1 MIVNFT
7 HYLQNLQLNFQ
18 RGSERSHYPTLKAL
32 IDDSMIG
39 INAIIEE
46 KGNQAGIPDF
56 TVRKNGQLVG
66 YIEAKDMNRNLD
78 IEEKTEQLER
88 YRESSVGQNLILTNY
103 LEFRWYVDGKLKQK
117 AAIAYLEKDIII
129 VHEKTEEVIQLLQLF
144 LGYRAKDINNYYDLA
159 GQMAVHTKSV
169 KYSIE
174 EALKLEDKT
183 GELTQLKVL
192 FQDLL
197 LPDLDNDT
205 FADMYAQTI
214 AYGLFTARVGHA
226 QNPGQDLFSRK
237 TASHFISN
245 KIPFLQGLFNT
256 VIETDF
262 ISKIHWTIEDLVEL
276 FIKVDMGSVLERF
289 GQETRRQDPVVHFY
303 ETFLAAYESSL
314 RKSRGVYYTPE
325 PVVSFIVQ
333 AVNDILDK
341 DFDINFGLGNRRV
354 TILDPATGTG
364 TFLYEVIKQI
374 YRNFERYG
382 VNKWNELLRESQLLS
397 RLYGFELLMTPYTIA
412 HLKLALLLESI
423 GYKFEP
429 EERLNIY
436 LTNALEEG
444 IKESDLIVAKFLSD
458 ESNQAADIKTDVP
471 IIVVLGNPPYSVS
484 SKNASKRKR
493 VINEDT
499 RYLADIK
506 YNGLEWEKV
515 YKTGKAG
522 KTITEVTHIGEL
534 LEMYKGRARLEQEK
548 NIQPL
553 DDDYIKFIRFA
564 QYQIQKTP
572 TGYGIIGII
581 GFITNHSYLNGL
593 IHRGMREELL
603 KYFDTL
609 YIIDLHGN
617 SLLKETT
624 PEGGI
629 DQNVFDIQQGVA
641 ILLALREKT
650 EPDYFSK
657 VYKDRSGVK
666 EMAKV
671 FYYDLWG
678 KREAKYKFLEE
689 VKFRDVEWI
698 ELKPTQPNYFFAPKN
713 FDLATEYNQ
722 GFNVDDIFLVK
733 STGVVTHRDHFVMDF
748 DFEVL
753 RKRIEDFR
761 NLNITNQEISNI
773 YNLKDTRDWNLEL
786 RRKSLATNKNWEKY
800 FTVCLYR
807 PFDSRFYYHHQD
819 VVEYPRQEVMQNMT
833 QFSNLSLIVCRQQ
846 KSIGFQHCYVT
857 DLIGEG
863 NNISIHSRERSYHF
877 PLYIYPNVEN
887 EQINLFLDKNPNFSP
902 EFLTAIKEKLG
913 YTPTPEK
920 IFYYAYAIFHSPTYR
935 QRYAEFLKIDFPR
948 LPLTKND
955 QLFDNLATQGEQLVN
970 LHLLKSDQFNQL
982 TTTYE
987 GEGDNQVSQVIYNDQ
1002 LEQVNINPQKYF
1014 AGIPKQIWEFKIGG
1028 YQVLEKWLK
1037 DRKKSDRALSD
1048 EDIIHYQKIVVALQ
1062 QTLKIMTKIDQLIPK
1077 FPIA

>member
-1 MIVNFT
+1 MIVNFI
-7 HYLQNLQLNFQ
+7 HYLQSLQVNFQ

-32 IDDSMIG
+32 IDDSMTG
-39 INAIIEE
+39 INAVIEE

-66 YIEAKDMNRNLD
+66 YIEAKDINKNLD
-78 IEEKTEQLER
+78 NEEKTEQLER

-103 LEFRWYVDGKLKQK
+103 LEFRWYVDGKLKQT
-117 AAIAYLEKDIII
+117 AAIAYLEKDTIIA
-129 VHEKTEEVIQLLQLF
+129 HEKTEEVVQLLQLF
-144 LGYRAKDINNYYDLA
+144 LGYRKKDINNYYDLA

-183 GELTQLKVL
+183 GELTQLKLL

-197 LPDLDNDT
+197 LPDLDNHT

-226 QNPGQDLFSRK
+226 QNPSQDLFSRK
-237 TASHFISN
+237 TASRFISN

-256 VIETDF
+256 VIETDV

-325 PVVSFIVQ
+325 PVVTFIVQ

-364 TFLYEVIKQI
+364 TFLYEVIKQV

-484 SKNASKRKR
+484 SQNASKRKR

-499 RYLADIK
+499 RYLANIK

-572 TGYGIIGII
+572 TGYGII

-689 VKFRDVEWI
+689 VKFREVEWI

-713 FDLATEYNQ
+713 FDFEDEYQKGWLVTE
-722 GFNVDDIFLVK
+722 IFK
-733 STGVVTHRDHFVMDF
+733 KYSTGIETGKDSCLVSFSENLLEVIIKDF
-748 DFEVL
+748 FDSSISLSDIQNKYDIQDTSGWPFSK
-753 RKRIEDFR
+753 KRNDLMKSSF
-761 NLNITNQEISNI
+761 TYSNI
-773 YNLKDTRDWNLEL
+773 
-786 RRKSLATNKNWEKY
+786 KSY
-800 FTVCLYR
+800 CYR
-807 PFDSRFYYHHQD
+807 PFDIRYLYFDDYLRRSHKDLMSHLSKPNLTLMASRQQQEIGFYHIFVTD
-819 VVEYPRQEVMQNMT
+819 MIGDCNT
-833 QFSNLSLIVCRQQ
+833 LSL
-846 KSIGFQHCYVT
+846 
-857 DLIGEG
+857 
-863 NNISIHSRERSYHF
+863 NSRERNSYF
-877 PLYIYPNVEN
+877 PLYIYPDTEN
-887 EQINLFLDKNPNFSP
+887 QQGNLFLERTPNFSP

-913 YTPTPEK
+913 YIPTPEK

-955 QLFDNLATQGEQLVN
+955 QLFNHLVTQGEQLVN
-970 LHLLKSDQFNQL
+970 LHLLKSDEFNQL

-1002 LEQVNINPQKYF
+1002 LQRVYINPKKYF
-1014 AGIPKQIWEFKIGG
+1014 ANIPKQIWEFKIGG

-1037 DRKKSDRALSD
+1037 DRKKCDRALSD
-1048 EDIIHYQKIVVALQ
+1048 EDIIHYQKIVIALQ
-1062 QTLKIMTKIDQLIPK
+1062 QTLTIMTKIDQFIPS
-1077 FPIA
+1077 FPIE

>member
-7 HYLQNLQLNFQ
+7 HYLQSLQVNFQ

-32 IDDSMIG
+32 IDDSMTG
-39 INAIIEE
+39 INAVIEE

-66 YIEAKDMNRNLD
+66 YIEAKDINKNLD

-103 LEFRWYVDGKLKQK
+103 LEFRWYVDGKLKQT
-117 AAIAYLEKDIII
+117 AAIAYLEKDTIIA
-129 VHEKTEEVIQLLQLF
+129 HEKTEEVVQLLQLF

-197 LPDLDNDT
+197 LPDLDNHT

-226 QNPGQDLFSRK
+226 QHPGQDLFSRK
-237 TASHFISN
+237 TASRFISN

-256 VIETDF
+256 VIETDV

-364 TFLYEVIKQI
+364 TFLYEVIKQV

-484 SKNASKRKR
+484 SQNASKRKR

-572 TGYGIIGII
+572 TGYGIV

-609 YIIDLHGN
+609 YIMDLHGN

-678 KREAKYKFLEE
+678 KRETKYKFLEE
-689 VKFRDVEWI
+689 VKFREVEWI
-698 ELKPTQPNYFFAPKN
+698 ELKPAQPNYFFAPKN
-713 FDLATEYNQ
+713 FDFEDEYKQ
-722 GFNVDDIFLVK
+722 AWIITKIFK
-733 STGVVTHRDHFVMDF
+733 EFSTGVETGKD
-748 DFEVL
+748 EVL
-753 RKRIEDFR
+753 ISFDQIEITSFLEKLADHDISDQDIATSYNISDSSNWNFFEARLSIIR
-761 NLNITNQEISNI
+761 NGIDQ
-773 YNLKDTRDWNLEL
+773 NLFQAID
-786 RRKSLATNKNWEKY
+786 
-800 FTVCLYR
+800 YR
-807 PFDSRFYYHHQD
+807 PFDTRFTYYHDILRRKQEKVLRNL
-819 VVEYPRQEVMQNMT
+819 VVDNLGLLAMRQVASGDHNYSHFGVCT
-833 QFSNLSLIVCRQQ
+833 HIFDNRVFFSNRGRPCI
-846 KSIGFQHCYVT
+846 
-857 DLIGEG
+857 
-863 NNISIHSRERSYHF
+863 F
-877 PLYIYPNVEN
+877 PLYIYPDTKNK
-887 EQINLFLDKNPNFSP
+887 QGNLFLERTPNFSP

-955 QLFDNLATQGEQLVN
+955 QLFNNLATQGEQLVN

-987 GEGDNQVSQVIYNDQ
+987 GEGDNQVTQVIYNDQ
-1002 LEQVNINPQKYF
+1002 LQRVYINPQKYF
-1014 AGIPKQIWEFKIGG
+1014 ANIPKQIWEFKIGG

-1037 DRKKSDRALSD
+1037 DRKKGDRALSD

-1062 QTLKIMTKIDQLIPK
+1062 QTLKIMTEIDQLIPS
-1077 FPIA
+1077 FPIE

>member
-7 HYLQNLQLNFQ
+7 HYLQNLQVNFQ

-32 IDDSMIG
+32 IDDSMTG
-39 INAIIEE
+39 INAVIEE

-66 YIEAKDMNRNLD
+66 YIEAKDINKNLD

-103 LEFRWYVDGKLKQK
+103 LEFRWYVDGKLKQT
-117 AAIAYLEKDIII
+117 AAIAYLEKDTIIA
-129 VHEKTEEVIQLLQLF
+129 HEKTEEVVQLLQLF

-197 LPDLDNDT
+197 LPDLDNHT

-226 QNPGQDLFSRK
+226 QHPGQDLFSRK
-237 TASHFISN
+237 TASRFISN

-256 VIETDF
+256 VIETDV

-364 TFLYEVIKQI
+364 TFLYEVIKQV

-484 SKNASKRKR
+484 SQNASKRKR

-572 TGYGIIGII
+572 TGYGIV

-609 YIIDLHGN
+609 YIMDLHGN

-678 KREAKYKFLEE
+678 KRETKYKFLEE
-689 VKFRDVEWI
+689 VKFREVEWI
-698 ELKPTQPNYFFAPKN
+698 ELKPAQPNYFFAPKN
-713 FDLATEYNQ
+713 FDFEDEYKQ
-722 GFNVDDIFLVK
+722 AWIITKIFK
-733 STGVVTHRDHFVMDF
+733 EFSTGVETGKD
-748 DFEVL
+748 EVL
-753 RKRIEDFR
+753 ISFDQIEITSFLEKLADHDISDQDIATSYNISDSSNWNFFEARLSIIR
-761 NLNITNQEISNI
+761 NGIDQ
-773 YNLKDTRDWNLEL
+773 NLFKAID
-786 RRKSLATNKNWEKY
+786 
-800 FTVCLYR
+800 YR
-807 PFDSRFYYHHQD
+807 PFDTRFTYYHDILRRKQEKVLRNL
-819 VVEYPRQEVMQNMT
+819 VVDNLGLLAMRQVASGDHNYSHFGVCT
-833 QFSNLSLIVCRQQ
+833 HIFDNRVFFSNRGRPCI
-846 KSIGFQHCYVT
+846 
-857 DLIGEG
+857 
-863 NNISIHSRERSYHF
+863 F
-877 PLYIYPNVEN
+877 PLYIYPDTKNK
-887 EQINLFLDKNPNFSP
+887 QGNLFLERTPNFSP

-955 QLFDNLATQGEQLVN
+955 QLFNNLATQGEQLVN

-987 GEGDNQVSQVIYNDQ
+987 GEGDNQVTQVIYNDQ
-1002 LEQVNINPQKYF
+1002 LQRVYINPQKYF
-1014 AGIPKQIWEFKIGG
+1014 ANIPKQIWEFKIGG

-1037 DRKKSDRALSD
+1037 DRKKGDRALSE
-1048 EDIIHYQKIVVALQ
+1048 EDIIHYQKIVIALQ
-1062 QTLKIMTKIDQLIPK
+1062 QTLKIMTEIDQLIPS
-1077 FPIA
+1077 FPIE

>member
-32 IDDSMIG
+32 IDDSMTG
-39 INAIIEE
+39 INAVIEE

-66 YIEAKDMNRNLD
+66 YIEAKDINRNLD
-78 IEEKTEQLER
+78 TEEKTEQLER

-103 LEFRWYVDGKLKQK
+103 LEFRWYVDGKLKQT
-117 AAIAYLEKDIII
+117 AAIAYLEKDTII

-144 LGYRAKDINNYYDLA
+144 LGYRKKDINNYYDLA

-174 EALKLEDKT
+174 EALKLEDKA
-183 GELTQLKVL
+183 GELTQLKLL

-197 LPDLDNDT
+197 LPDLDNHT

-237 TASHFISN
+237 TASCFISN

-256 VIETDF
+256 VIETDV

-325 PVVSFIVQ
+325 PVVTFIVQ

-364 TFLYEVIKQI
+364 TFLYEVIKQV

-484 SKNASKRKR
+484 SQNASKRKR
-493 VINEDT
+493 VINQDT
-499 RYLADIK
+499 QYLADIK
-506 YNGLEWEKV
+506 YNGLEWEKF

-522 KTITEVTHIGEL
+522 KTITELTHIGEL
-534 LEMYKGRARLEQEK
+534 LELYKGRARLEEEK

-572 TGYGIIGII
+572 TGYGIV

-609 YIIDLHGN
+609 YIMDLHGN

-698 ELKPTQPNYFFAPKN
+698 ELQPTQPNYFFAPKN
-713 FDLATEYNQ
+713 FDFEDEYQKGWLVTE
-722 GFNVDDIFLVK
+722 IFK
-733 STGVVTHRDHFVMDF
+733 KYSTGIETGKDSCLVSFSENLLETIIKDF
-748 DFEVL
+748 FDPSVSSSDIQNKYDVQDTSGWPFFKK
-753 RKRIEDFR
+753 RKDLIKSSF
-761 NLNITNQEISNI
+761 TYSNI
-773 YNLKDTRDWNLEL
+773 KPY
-786 RRKSLATNKNWEKY
+786 
-800 FTVCLYR
+800 CYR
-807 PFDSRFYYHHQD
+807 PFDIRYLYFDDYLRRPHKDLMSHLSKPNLTLMASRQQQEIGFYHIFVTDIIGDCNTLSLNSRERNSYFPLYTYPDTKNEQGEQGNLF
-819 VVEYPRQEVMQNMT
+819 VERDP
-833 QFSNLSLIVCRQQ
+833 NLSL
-846 KSIGFQHCYVT
+846 
-857 DLIGEG
+857 
-863 NNISIHSRERSYHF
+863 
-877 PLYIYPNVEN
+877 
-887 EQINLFLDKNPNFSP
+887 

-955 QLFDNLATQGEQLVN
+955 QLFNNLATQGEQLVN
-970 LHLLKSDQFNQL
+970 LHLLKSEQL
-982 TTTYE
+982 QNLITRYE
-987 GEGDNQVSQVIYNDQ
+987 GQGGNQVTEVRYNESQQRVYINK
-1002 LEQVNINPQKYF
+1002 EQYF
-1014 AGIPKQIWEFKIGG
+1014 VGISNEIWQFKIGG

-1037 DRKKSDRALSD
+1037 DRKKANRYLSS
-1048 EDIIHYQKIVVALQ
+1048 EDILHYQKIVVALHKTQ
-1062 QTLKIMTKIDQLIPK
+1062 NIMNNIDDIIPH
-1077 FPIA
+1077 FPIT

>member
-39 INAIIEE
+39 INAVIEE

-103 LEFRWYVDGKLKQK
+103 LEFRWYVDGKLKQT

-129 VHEKTEEVIQLLQLF
+129 AYEKTEAVVQLLQLF
-144 LGYRAKDINNYYDLA
+144 LGYRGKDINNYYDLA

-314 RKSRGVYYTPE
+314 RKNRGVYYTPE

-364 TFLYEVIKQI
+364 TFLYEVIKQV

-382 VNKWNELLRESQLLS
+382 VNKWNDLLRESQLLS

-412 HLKLALLLESI
+412 HLKLALYLESI

-458 ESNQAADIKTDVP
+458 ESNQAADIKTNVP

-484 SKNASKRKR
+484 SQNASKRKR
-493 VINEDT
+493 VINQDT
-499 RYLADIK
+499 QYLADIK

-522 KTITEVTHIGEL
+522 KTITELTHIGEL
-534 LEMYKGRARLEQEK
+534 LELYKGRVRLEGEK

-572 TGYGIIGII
+572 TGYGIV

-609 YIIDLHGN
+609 YIMDLHGN
-617 SLLKETT
+617 KETT

-689 VKFRDVEWI
+689 VKFREVEWI
-698 ELKPTQPNYFFAPKN
+698 ELQPTQPNYFFAPKN

-722 GFNVDDIFLVK
+722 GWNISDIFLINSSGIK
-733 STGVVTHRDHFVMDF
+733 THRDHFVIDF
-748 DFEVL
+748 DKEVL
-753 RKRIEDFR
+753 LERIQDFLNPNTIQNDIENKYHLKESNKFDFQR
-761 NLNITNQEISNI
+761 IKTFFLNLDIESFI
-773 YNLKDTRDWNLEL
+773 YPI
-786 RRKSLATNKNWEKY
+786 
-800 FTVCLYR
+800 LYR
-807 PFDSRFYYHHQD
+807 PFDKRYIF
-819 VVEYPRQEVMQNMT
+819 
-833 QFSNLSLIVCRQQ
+833 FSELFCERLRKEIMNNLILENLALILPRQQ
-846 KSIGFQHCYVT
+846 KEIGFQHCFVT
-857 DLIGEG
+857 DEVGDG
-863 NNISIHSRERSYHF
+863 NTISLNSREYNYYF
-877 PLYIYPNVEN
+877 PLYIYPDTEN
-887 EQINLFLDKNPNFSP
+887 QQGNLFLERTPNFSP

-948 LPLTKND
+948 LPFTKND
-955 QLFDNLATQGEQLVN
+955 QLFNNLATQGEQLVN
-970 LHLLKSDQFNQL
+970 LHLLKSEQFNQL
-982 TTTYE
+982 ITTYE
-987 GEGDNQVSQVIYNDQ
+987 GEGNNQVSQVIYNDQ
-1002 LEQVNINPQKYF
+1002 LQRVYINPQKYF
-1014 AGIPKQIWEFKIGG
+1014 ANIPKQIWEFKIGG

-1037 DRKKSDRALSD
+1037 DRKKCDRALSD

-1062 QTLKIMTKIDQLIPK
+1062 QTLKIMTEIDQLIPS
-1077 FPIA
+1077 FPIE

>member
-1 MIVNFT
+1 MIINFT
-7 HYLQNLQLNFQ
+7 HYLQNLQFNFQ

-32 IDDSMIG
+32 IDDSMTG
-39 INAIIEE
+39 INAVIEE

-66 YIEAKDMNRNLD
+66 YIEAKDINKNLD

-103 LEFRWYVDGKLKQK
+103 LEFRWYVDNKLKQT
-117 AAIAYLEKDIII
+117 AAIAYLEKDMIIAY
-129 VHEKTEEVIQLLQLF
+129 EKTEEVIQLLQLF

-197 LPDLDNDT
+197 LPDLDNHT

-226 QNPGQDLFSRK
+226 QNPGQELFSRK

-256 VIETDF
+256 VIETDI

-289 GQETRRQDPVVHFY
+289 GQETRKQDPVVHFY
-303 ETFLAAYESSL
+303 ETFLVAYESSL

-341 DFDINFGLGNRRV
+341 DFDLQFGLGNRRV

-364 TFLYEVIKQI
+364 TFLYEVIKQV
-374 YRNFERYG
+374 RSNFEKYG
-382 VNKWNELLRESQLLS
+382 VNNWTKILKDTQLLS

-458 ESNQAADIKTDVP
+458 ESNQAAEVKTEVP

-484 SKNASKRKR
+484 SQNASKRKR
-493 VINEDT
+493 VINETT

-522 KTITEVTHIGEL
+522 KTITELTHIGEL
-534 LEMYKGRARLEQEK
+534 LEMYKGRARLEEEK

-572 TGYGIIGII
+572 TGYGIV

-609 YIIDLHGN
+609 YIMDLHGN

-641 ILLALREKT
+641 ILIALREKT

-689 VKFRDVEWI
+689 VKFREVEWI
-698 ELKPTQPNYFFAPKN
+698 ELQPTQPNYFFAPKD

-722 GFNVDDIFLVK
+722 GWSVSDIFPVN
-733 STGVVTHRDHFVMDF
+733 STGIKTHRDHFVMDF
-748 DFEVL
+748 NFQEL
-753 RKRIEDFR
+753 YTKIENFR
-761 NLNITNQEISNI
+761 DLNISDETISKD
-773 YNLKDTRDWNLEL
+773 YNLKDTRDWKITL
-786 RRKSLATNKNWEKY
+786 RRESLASNQNWKKF
-800 FTVCLYR
+800 FTTCLYR
-807 PFDSRFYYHHQD
+807 PFNLRHYYHHQD
-819 VVEYPRQEVMQNMT
+819 IVEYTRDEVMRNIFQS
-833 QFSNLSLIVCRQQ
+833 SNLALIVCRQL
-846 KSIGFQHCYVT
+846 KEIGFRHCLVT
-857 DLIGEG
+857 ETIGDG
-863 NNISIHSRERSYHF
+863 NTISLNSREYNHYF
-877 PLYIYPNVEN
+877 PLYTYPDTTN
-887 EQINLFLDKNPNFSP
+887 EQTNLFIERDPNLSQ

-913 YTPTPEK
+913 YIPTPEK

-955 QLFDNLATQGEQLVN
+955 QLFNNLATQGEQLVN
-970 LHLLKSDQFNQL
+970 LHLLKSDEFNQL

-1002 LEQVNINPQKYF
+1002 LQRVYINPQKYF
-1014 AGIPKQIWEFKIGG
+1014 AGIPNQIWEFKIGG

-1048 EDIIHYQKIVVALQ
+1048 DDIIHYQKIVVALQ
-1062 QTLKIMTKIDQLIPK
+1062 YTLKIMTEIDQLIPS
-1077 FPIA
+1077 FPIQ

>member
-1 MIVNFT
+1 MIVNFI
-7 HYLQNLQLNFQ
+7 HYLQSLQVNFQ

-32 IDDSMIG
+32 IDDSMTG
-39 INAIIEE
+39 INAVIEE

-66 YIEAKDMNRNLD
+66 YIEAKDINKNLD
-78 IEEKTEQLER
+78 NEEKTEQLER

-103 LEFRWYVDGKLKQK
+103 LEFRWYVDGKLKQT
-117 AAIAYLEKDIII
+117 AAIAYLEKNIII
-129 VHEKTEEVIQLLQLF
+129 ASEKTEAVVQLLQSF
-144 LGYRAKDINNYYDLA
+144 LGYRRKDINNYYDLA

-183 GELTQLKVL
+183 GELTQLKLL

-197 LPDLDNDT
+197 LPDLDNHT

-226 QNPGQDLFSRK
+226 QNPSQDLFSRK
-237 TASHFISN
+237 TASRFISN

-256 VIETDF
+256 VIETDV

-325 PVVSFIVQ
+325 PVVTFIVQ

-364 TFLYEVIKQI
+364 TFLYEVIKQV

-484 SKNASKRKR
+484 SQNASKRKR

-572 TGYGIIGII
+572 TGYGIIG
-581 GFITNHSYLNGL
+581 FITNHSYLNGL

-629 DQNVFDIQQGVA
+629 DQNVFDIRQGVA

-689 VKFRDVEWI
+689 VKFREVEWI
-698 ELKPTQPNYFFAPKN
+698 ELQPAQPNYFFAPKD

-722 GFNVDDIFLVK
+722 GWSVSDIFPIN
-733 STGVVTHRDHFVMDF
+733 STGVATHRDNFVTEF
-748 DFEVL
+748 DRSEL
-753 RKRIEDFR
+753 YKKIEDFR
-761 NLNITNQEISNI
+761 NLKITDQQI
-773 YNLKDTRDWNLEL
+773 LKTYDIKETSDWKITSK
-786 RRKSLATNKNWEKY
+786 RQSLANDLEWRNY
-800 FTVCLYR
+800 FTTCLYR
-807 PFDSRFYYHHQD
+807 PFEIKYYYHNSNL
-819 VVEYPRQEVMQNMT
+819 VNRPRQEVMRHVLNRENLCLITARGIEVPREYDQIFCSDQIIVNHT
-833 QFSNLSLIVCRQQ
+833 LSLKEIN
-846 KSIGFQHCYVT
+846 Y
-857 DLIGEG
+857 L
-863 NNISIHSRERSYHF
+863 F
-877 PLYIYPNVEN
+877 PLYTYPDTTN
-887 EQINLFLDKNPNFSP
+887 EQTNLFIEKDPNLSQ

-913 YTPTPEK
+913 YIPTPEK

-955 QLFDNLATQGEQLVN
+955 QLFNHLVTQGEQLVN
-970 LHLLKSDQFNQL
+970 LHLLKSDEFNQL

-1002 LEQVNINPQKYF
+1002 LQRVYINPKKYF
-1014 AGIPKQIWEFKIGG
+1014 ANIPKQIWEFKIGG

-1037 DRKKSDRALSD
+1037 DRKKCDRALSD
-1048 EDIIHYQKIVVALQ
+1048 EDIIHYQKIVIALQ
-1062 QTLKIMTKIDQLIPK
+1062 QTLTIMTKIDQFIPS
-1077 FPIA
+1077 FPIE

>member
-1 MIVNFT
+1 MIVNFI
-7 HYLQNLQLNFQ
+7 HYLQSLQVNFQ

-32 IDDSMIG
+32 IDDSMTG
-39 INAIIEE
+39 INAVIEE

-66 YIEAKDMNRNLD
+66 YIEAKDINKNLD
-78 IEEKTEQLER
+78 NEEKTEQLER

-103 LEFRWYVDGKLKQK
+103 LEFRWYVDGKLKQT
-117 AAIAYLEKDIII
+117 AAIAYLEKDTIIA
-129 VHEKTEEVIQLLQLF
+129 HEKTEEVVQLLQLF
-144 LGYRAKDINNYYDLA
+144 LGYRKKDINNYYDLA

-183 GELTQLKVL
+183 GELTQLKLL

-197 LPDLDNDT
+197 LPDLDNHT

-226 QNPGQDLFSRK
+226 QNPSQDLFSRK
-237 TASHFISN
+237 TASRFISN

-256 VIETDF
+256 VIETDV

-325 PVVSFIVQ
+325 PVVTFIVQ

-364 TFLYEVIKQI
+364 TFLYEVIKQV

-484 SKNASKRKR
+484 SQNASKRKR

-572 TGYGIIGII
+572 TGYGIIG
-581 GFITNHSYLNGL
+581 FITNHSYLNGL

-629 DQNVFDIQQGVA
+629 DQNVFDIRQGVA

-689 VKFRDVEWI
+689 VKFREVEWI
-698 ELKPTQPNYFFAPKN
+698 ELQPAQPNYFFAPKD

-722 GFNVDDIFLVK
+722 GWSVSDIFPIN
-733 STGVVTHRDHFVMDF
+733 STGVATHRDNFVTEF
-748 DFEVL
+748 DRSEL
-753 RKRIEDFR
+753 YKKIEDFR
-761 NLNITNQEISNI
+761 NLKITDQQI
-773 YNLKDTRDWNLEL
+773 LKTYDIKETSDWKITSK
-786 RRKSLATNKNWEKY
+786 RQSLANDLEWRNY
-800 FTVCLYR
+800 FTTCLYR
-807 PFDSRFYYHHQD
+807 PFEIKYYYHNSNL
-819 VVEYPRQEVMQNMT
+819 VNRPRQEVMRHVLNRENLCLITARGIEVPREYDQIFCSDQIIVNHT
-833 QFSNLSLIVCRQQ
+833 LSLKEIN
-846 KSIGFQHCYVT
+846 Y
-857 DLIGEG
+857 L
-863 NNISIHSRERSYHF
+863 F
-877 PLYIYPNVEN
+877 PLYTYPDTTN
-887 EQINLFLDKNPNFSP
+887 EQTNLFIEKDPNLSQ

-913 YTPTPEK
+913 YIPTPEK

-955 QLFDNLATQGEQLVN
+955 QLFNHLVTQGEQLVN
-970 LHLLKSDQFNQL
+970 LHLLKSDEFNQL

-1002 LEQVNINPQKYF
+1002 LQRVYINPKKYF
-1014 AGIPKQIWEFKIGG
+1014 ANIPKQIWEFKIGG

-1037 DRKKSDRALSD
+1037 DRKKCDRALSD
-1048 EDIIHYQKIVVALQ
+1048 EDIIHYQKIVIALQ
-1062 QTLKIMTKIDQLIPK
+1062 QTLTIMTKIDQFIPS
-1077 FPIA
+1077 FPIE

>member
-7 HYLQNLQLNFQ
+7 HYLQSLQVNFQ

-32 IDDSMIG
+32 IDDSMTG
-39 INAIIEE
+39 INAVIEE

-66 YIEAKDMNRNLD
+66 YIEAKDINKNLD

-103 LEFRWYVDGKLKQK
+103 LEFRWYVDGKLKQT
-117 AAIAYLEKDIII
+117 AAIAYLEKDTIIA
-129 VHEKTEEVIQLLQLF
+129 HEKTEEVVQLLQLF

-197 LPDLDNDT
+197 LPDLDNHT

-226 QNPGQDLFSRK
+226 QHPGQDLFSRK
-237 TASHFISN
+237 TASRFISN

-256 VIETDF
+256 VIETDV

-364 TFLYEVIKQI
+364 TFLYEVIKQV

-484 SKNASKRKR
+484 SQNASKRKR

-572 TGYGIIGII
+572 TGYGIV

-609 YIIDLHGN
+609 YIMDLHGN

-678 KREAKYKFLEE
+678 KRETKYKFLEE
-689 VKFRDVEWI
+689 VKFREVEWI
-698 ELKPTQPNYFFAPKN
+698 ELKPAQPNYFFAPKN
-713 FDLATEYNQ
+713 FDFEDEYKQ
-722 GFNVDDIFLVK
+722 AWIITKIFK
-733 STGVVTHRDHFVMDF
+733 EFSTGVETGKD
-748 DFEVL
+748 EVL
-753 RKRIEDFR
+753 ISFDQIEITSFLEKLADHDISDQDIATSYNISDSSNWNFFEARLSIIR
-761 NLNITNQEISNI
+761 NGIDQ
-773 YNLKDTRDWNLEL
+773 NLFQAID
-786 RRKSLATNKNWEKY
+786 
-800 FTVCLYR
+800 YR
-807 PFDSRFYYHHQD
+807 PFDTRFTYYHDILRRKQEKVLRNL
-819 VVEYPRQEVMQNMT
+819 VVDNLGLLAMRQVASGDHNYSHFGVCT
-833 QFSNLSLIVCRQQ
+833 HIFDNRVFFSNRGRPCI
-846 KSIGFQHCYVT
+846 
-857 DLIGEG
+857 
-863 NNISIHSRERSYHF
+863 F
-877 PLYIYPNVEN
+877 PLYIYPDTKNK
-887 EQINLFLDKNPNFSP
+887 QGNLFLERTPNFSP

-955 QLFDNLATQGEQLVN
+955 QLFNNLATQGEQLVN

-987 GEGDNQVSQVIYNDQ
+987 GEGDNQVTQVIYNDQ
-1002 LEQVNINPQKYF
+1002 LQRVYINPQKYF
-1014 AGIPKQIWEFKIGG
+1014 ANIPKQIWEFKIGG

-1037 DRKKSDRALSD
+1037 DRKKGDRALSE
-1048 EDIIHYQKIVVALQ
+1048 EDIIHYQKIVIALQ
-1062 QTLKIMTKIDQLIPK
+1062 QTLKIMTEIDQLIPS
-1077 FPIA
+1077 FPIE

>member
-1 MIVNFT
+1 MIINFT
-7 HYLQNLQLNFQ
+7 HYLQNLQLNFE
-18 RGSERSHYPTLKAL
+18 RGSERSYYPTLKAL
-32 IDDSMIG
+32 MDDSVMG
-39 INAIIEE
+39 INSVIEE

-66 YIEAKDMNRNLD
+66 YIEAKDINRNLD
-78 IEEKTEQLER
+78 VEEKTEQLER

-103 LEFRWYVDGKLKQK
+103 LEFRWYLDGKLKQQ
-117 AAIAYLEKDIII
+117 AAIAYLEKNIII
-129 VHEKTEEVIQLLQLF
+129 ASKKTEAVVQLLQSF
-144 LGYRAKDINNYYDLA
+144 LGYRRKDINNYYDLA

-169 KYSIE
+169 KYSIK

-197 LPDLDNDT
+197 LPDLDNHT

-226 QNPGQDLFSRK
+226 QNPGQELFSRK
-237 TASHFISN
+237 TASRFISN

-256 VIETDF
+256 VIETD
-262 ISKIHWTIEDLVEL
+262 IVSKIHWTIEDLVEL

-325 PVVSFIVQ
+325 PVVTFIVQ

-341 DFDINFGLGNRRV
+341 DFDISFGLGNRRV

-364 TFLYEVIKQI
+364 TFLYEVIKQV
-374 YRNFERYG
+374 YRNFEKYG
-382 VNKWNELLRESQLLS
+382 VNKWNDLLRESQLLS

-423 GYKFEP
+423 GYKFES

-458 ESNQAADIKTDVP
+458 ESNQAAEIKTEVP

-484 SKNASKRKR
+484 SQNASKRKR

-522 KTITEVTHIGEL
+522 KTITELTHIGEL
-534 LEMYKGRARLEQEK
+534 LEMYKGRARLEEEK

-572 TGYGIIGII
+572 TGYGIV

-609 YIIDLHGN
+609 YIMDLHGN

-629 DQNVFDIQQGVA
+629 DQNVFDIRQGVA

-689 VKFRDVEWI
+689 VKFREVEWI

-713 FDLATEYNQ
+713 FDFEDEYKQGWSINDIFSIYAAGAQTRRDNVCVSYDKKEIINRFTDIATNNNLDELKIKYSIKDTEYWTLKQ
-722 GFNVDDIFLVK
+722 AK
-733 STGVVTHRDHFVMDF
+733 SY
-748 DFEVL
+748 
-753 RKRIEDFR
+753 I
-761 NLNITNQEISNI
+761 QELQVESMI
-773 YNLKDTRDWNLEL
+773 LKY
-786 RRKSLATNKNWEKY
+786 A
-800 FTVCLYR
+800 YR
-807 PFDSRFYYHHQD
+807 PFDNRWVYYNPNIIERGDSRKELMYHLLQD
-819 VVEYPRQEVMQNMT
+819 N
-833 QFSNLSLIVCRQQ
+833 NIALLSCRQQ
-846 KSIGFQHCYVT
+846 VSAEFHHIFCSQILTERCIVSLK
-857 DLIGEG
+857 
-863 NNISIHSRERSYHF
+863 SRELTYVF
-877 PLYIYPNVEN
+877 PLYTYPDTKN
-887 EQINLFLDKNPNFSP
+887 EQGEQGNLFSERTPNFSP

-955 QLFDNLATQGEQLVN
+955 QLFNHLATQGEKLVN

-982 TTTYE
+982 
-987 GEGDNQVSQVIYNDQ
+987 
-1002 LEQVNINPQKYF
+1002 
-1014 AGIPKQIWEFKIGG
+1014 
-1028 YQVLEKWLK
+1028 
-1037 DRKKSDRALSD
+1037 
-1048 EDIIHYQKIVVALQ
+1048 
-1062 QTLKIMTKIDQLIPK
+1062 
-1077 FPIA
+1077 

>member
-7 HYLQNLQLNFQ
+7 HYLQSLQVNFQ

-32 IDDSMIG
+32 IDDSMTG
-39 INAIIEE
+39 INAVIEE

-66 YIEAKDMNRNLD
+66 YIEAKDINKNLD
-78 IEEKTEQLER
+78 NEEKTEQLER

-103 LEFRWYVDGKLKQK
+103 LEFRWYVDGKLKQT
-117 AAIAYLEKDIII
+117 AAIAYLEKDKI
-129 VHEKTEEVIQLLQLF
+129 VAYEKTEEVVQLLQLF

-197 LPDLDNDT
+197 LPDLDNHT

-226 QNPGQDLFSRK
+226 QHPGQDSFSRK
-237 TASHFISN
+237 TASRFISN

-256 VIETDF
+256 VIETDV

-325 PVVSFIVQ
+325 PVVTFIVQ

-364 TFLYEVIKQI
+364 TFLYEVIKQV

-484 SKNASKRKR
+484 SQNASKRKR

-572 TGYGIIGII
+572 TGYGIV

-609 YIIDLHGN
+609 YIMDLHGN

-698 ELKPTQPNYFFAPKN
+698 ELQPTQPNYFFAPKN
-713 FDLATEYNQ
+713 FDFEDEYQKGWLVTE
-722 GFNVDDIFLVK
+722 IFK
-733 STGVVTHRDHFVMDF
+733 KYSTGIETGKDSCLVSFSEKILEVIIKDF
-748 DFEVL
+748 FDSSISLSDIQDKYDIQDTSGWPFSK
-753 RKRIEDFR
+753 KRNDLMKSSFMY
-761 NLNITNQEISNI
+761 SNI
-773 YNLKDTRDWNLEL
+773 
-786 RRKSLATNKNWEKY
+786 KSY
-800 FTVCLYR
+800 CYR
-807 PFDSRFYYHHQD
+807 PFDIRYLYFDDYLRRPHKDLMSHLSKPNLTLMASRQQQEIGFYHIFVTD
-819 VVEYPRQEVMQNMT
+819 IIGDCNT
-833 QFSNLSLIVCRQQ
+833 LSL
-846 KSIGFQHCYVT
+846 
-857 DLIGEG
+857 
-863 NNISIHSRERSYHF
+863 NSRERNSYF
-877 PLYIYPNVEN
+877 PLYIYPDTEN
-887 EQINLFLDKNPNFSP
+887 QQGNLFLERTPNFSP

-913 YTPTPEK
+913 YIPTPEK
-920 IFYYAYAIFHSPTYR
+920 IFYYAYSIFHSPTYR

-955 QLFDNLATQGEQLVN
+955 QLFNNLATQGEQLVN
-970 LHLLKSDQFNQL
+970 LHLLKSDKFNQL
-982 TTTYE
+982 ITTYE
-987 GEGDNQVSQVIYNDQ
+987 GQGDNQVTQVIYNDQ
-1002 LEQVNINPQKYF
+1002 LQRVNINPQKYF

-1037 DRKKSDRALSD
+1037 DRKKGDRALSD

-1062 QTLKIMTKIDQLIPK
+1062 QTLKIMTEIDQLIPS
-1077 FPIA
+1077 FPIE

>member
-1 MIVNFT
+1 MINLT
-7 HYLQNLQLNFQ
+7 HYLQSLQVNFQ
-18 RGSERSHYPTLKAL
+18 RGGERSHYPTLKAL
-32 IDDSMIG
+32 IDDAMIG
-39 INAIIEE
+39 INAVIEE

-66 YIEAKDMNRNLD
+66 YIEAKDINKNLD
-78 IEEKTEQLER
+78 NEEKTEQLKR

-117 AAIAYLEKDIII
+117 AAIAYLEKDTIV
-129 VHEKTEEVIQLLQLF
+129 VHEKTEEVLQLF
-144 LGYRAKDINNYYDLA
+144 QSFLGYKGKDINNYYDLA

-183 GELTQLKVL
+183 GELTQLKLL

-197 LPDLDNDT
+197 LPDLDNNT

-226 QNPGQDLFSRK
+226 QNPGQDSFSRK
-237 TASHFISN
+237 TASRFISN

-256 VIETDF
+256 VIETD
-262 ISKIHWTIEDLVEL
+262 IVSKIHWTIEDLVEL

-289 GQETRRQDPVVHFY
+289 GQETRKQDPVVHFY

-364 TFLYEVIKQI
+364 TFLYEVIKQV

-412 HLKLALLLESI
+412 HLKLALYLESI

-484 SKNASKRKR
+484 SQNASKRKR

-506 YNGLEWEKV
+506 YNGESWEKV

-572 TGYGIIGII
+572 TGYGIIG
-581 GFITNHSYLNGL
+581 FITNHSYLNGL

-609 YIIDLHGN
+609 YIMDLHGN

-641 ILLALREKT
+641 ILIALREKT

-678 KREAKYKFLEE
+678 KREVKYKFLEE
-689 VKFRDVEWI
+689 VKFREVEWI
-698 ELKPTQPNYFFAPKN
+698 ELQPTQPNYFFAPKN

-722 GFNVDDIFLVK
+722 GWSVSDIFPIN
-733 STGVVTHRDHFVMDF
+733 SSGITTHRDNFVIDF
-748 DFEVL
+748 DKEVL
-753 RKRIEDFR
+753 LERIKYF
-761 NLNITNQEISNI
+761 LNPNTTQNDIESK
-773 YNLKDTRDWNLEL
+773 YNLKESNDFNIQKTRQSFLNLDIDYIQ
-786 RRKSLATNKNWEKY
+786 SLIHPI
-800 FTVCLYR
+800 LYR
-807 PFDSRFYYHHQD
+807 PFDRRYIF
-819 VVEYPRQEVMQNMT
+819 
-833 QFSNLSLIVCRQQ
+833 FSELFCERLRKEIMDNLILNNLALILPRQQ
-846 KSIGFQHCYVT
+846 KEIGFKHCFVT
-857 DLIGEG
+857 DIVGEG

-877 PLYIYPNVEN
+877 PLYIYPDTEN
-887 EQINLFLDKNPNFSP
+887 QQGNLFLERTSNFSP

-913 YTPTPEK
+913 YIPTPEK

-955 QLFDNLATQGEQLVN
+955 KLFNNLATQGEQLVN

-982 TTTYE
+982 ITTYE
-987 GEGDNQVSQVIYNDQ
+987 GEGDNQVTQVIYNDQ
-1002 LEQVNINPQKYF
+1002 LQRVYINPKKYF
-1014 AGIPKQIWEFKIGG
+1014 TNIPKQIWEFKIGG

-1037 DRKKSDRALSD
+1037 DRKKGDRVLSN
-1048 EDIIHYQKIVVALQ
+1048 EDIIHYQKIVIALT
-1062 QTLKIMTKIDQLIPK
+1062 QTLKLMQEIDQIIPS
-1077 FPIA
+1077 FPIE

>member
-1 MIVNFT
+1 MIVNFI
-7 HYLQNLQLNFQ
+7 HYLQSLQVNFQ

-32 IDDSMIG
+32 IDDSMTG
-39 INAIIEE
+39 INAVIEE

-66 YIEAKDMNRNLD
+66 YIEAKDINKNLD
-78 IEEKTEQLER
+78 NEEKTEQLER

-103 LEFRWYVDGKLKQK
+103 LEFRWYVDGKLKQT
-117 AAIAYLEKDIII
+117 AAIAYLEKNIII
-129 VHEKTEEVIQLLQLF
+129 ASEKTEAVVQLLQSF
-144 LGYRAKDINNYYDLA
+144 LGYRRKDINNYYDLA

-169 KYSIE
+169 KYSIK

-197 LPDLDNDT
+197 LPDLDNHT

-226 QNPGQDLFSRK
+226 QNPGQELFSRK
-237 TASHFISN
+237 TASRFISN

-256 VIETDF
+256 VIETD
-262 ISKIHWTIEDLVEL
+262 IVSKIHWTIEDLVEL

-325 PVVSFIVQ
+325 PVVTFIVQ

-341 DFDINFGLGNRRV
+341 DFDISFGLGNRRV

-364 TFLYEVIKQI
+364 TFLYEVIKQV
-374 YRNFERYG
+374 YRNFEKYG
-382 VNKWNELLRESQLLS
+382 VNKWNDLLRESQLLS

-423 GYKFEP
+423 GYKFES

-458 ESNQAADIKTDVP
+458 ESNQAAEIKTEVP

-484 SKNASKRKR
+484 SQNASKRKR

-522 KTITEVTHIGEL
+522 KTITELTHIGEL
-534 LEMYKGRARLEQEK
+534 LEMYKGRARLEEEK

-572 TGYGIIGII
+572 TGYGIV

-609 YIIDLHGN
+609 YIMDLHGN

-629 DQNVFDIQQGVA
+629 DQNVFDIRQGVA

-689 VKFRDVEWI
+689 VKFREVEWI
-698 ELKPTQPNYFFAPKN
+698 ELQPAQPNYFFAPKD

-722 GFNVDDIFLVK
+722 GWSVSDIFPIN
-733 STGVVTHRDHFVMDF
+733 STGVATHRDNFVTEF
-748 DFEVL
+748 DRSEL
-753 RKRIEDFR
+753 YKKIEDFR
-761 NLNITNQEISNI
+761 NLKITDQQI
-773 YNLKDTRDWNLEL
+773 LKTYDIKETSDWKITSK
-786 RRKSLATNKNWEKY
+786 RQSLANDLEWRNY
-800 FTVCLYR
+800 FTTCLYR
-807 PFDSRFYYHHQD
+807 PFEIKYYYHNSNL
-819 VVEYPRQEVMQNMT
+819 VNRPRQEVMRHVLNRENLCLITARGIEVPREYDQIFCSDQIIVNHT
-833 QFSNLSLIVCRQQ
+833 LSLKEIN
-846 KSIGFQHCYVT
+846 Y
-857 DLIGEG
+857 L
-863 NNISIHSRERSYHF
+863 F
-877 PLYIYPNVEN
+877 PLYTYPDTTN
-887 EQINLFLDKNPNFSP
+887 EQTNLFIEKDPNLSQ

-913 YTPTPEK
+913 YIPTPEK

-955 QLFDNLATQGEQLVN
+955 QLFNHLVTQGEQLVN
-970 LHLLKSDQFNQL
+970 LHLLKSDEFNQL

-1002 LEQVNINPQKYF
+1002 LQRVYINPKKYF
-1014 AGIPKQIWEFKIGG
+1014 ANIPKQIWEFKIGG

-1037 DRKKSDRALSD
+1037 DRKKCDRALSD
-1048 EDIIHYQKIVVALQ
+1048 EDIIHYQKIVIALQ
-1062 QTLKIMTKIDQLIPK
+1062 QTLTIMTKIDQFIPS
-1077 FPIA
+1077 FPIE

>member
-1 MIVNFT
+1 MIVNFI
-7 HYLQNLQLNFQ
+7 HYLQSLQVNFQ

-32 IDDSMIG
+32 IDDSMTG
-39 INAIIEE
+39 INAVIEE

-66 YIEAKDMNRNLD
+66 YIEAKDINKNLD
-78 IEEKTEQLER
+78 NEEKTEQLER

-103 LEFRWYVDGKLKQK
+103 LEFRWYVDGKLKQT
-117 AAIAYLEKDIII
+117 AAIAYLEKDTIIA
-129 VHEKTEEVIQLLQLF
+129 HEKTEEVVQLLQLF
-144 LGYRAKDINNYYDLA
+144 LGYRKKDINNYYDLA

-183 GELTQLKVL
+183 GELTQLKLL

-197 LPDLDNDT
+197 LPDLDNHT

-226 QNPGQDLFSRK
+226 QNPSQDLFSRK
-237 TASHFISN
+237 TASRFISN

-256 VIETDF
+256 VIETDV

-325 PVVSFIVQ
+325 PVVTFIVQ

-364 TFLYEVIKQI
+364 TFLYEVIKQV

-484 SKNASKRKR
+484 SQNASKRKR

-572 TGYGIIGII
+572 TGYGII

-689 VKFRDVEWI
+689 VKFREVEWI
-698 ELKPTQPNYFFAPKN
+698 ELQPAQPNYFFAPKD

-722 GFNVDDIFLVK
+722 GWSVSDIFPIN
-733 STGVVTHRDHFVMDF
+733 STGVATHRDNFVTEF
-748 DFEVL
+748 DRSEL
-753 RKRIEDFR
+753 YKKIEDFR
-761 NLNITNQEISNI
+761 NLKITDQQI
-773 YNLKDTRDWNLEL
+773 LKTYDIKETSDWKITSK
-786 RRKSLATNKNWEKY
+786 RQSLANDLEWRNY
-800 FTVCLYR
+800 FTTCLYR
-807 PFDSRFYYHHQD
+807 PFEIKYYYHNSNL
-819 VVEYPRQEVMQNMT
+819 VNRPRQEVMRHVLNRENLCLITARGIEVPREYDQIFCSDQIIVNHT
-833 QFSNLSLIVCRQQ
+833 LSLKEIN
-846 KSIGFQHCYVT
+846 Y
-857 DLIGEG
+857 L
-863 NNISIHSRERSYHF
+863 F
-877 PLYIYPNVEN
+877 PLYTYPDTTN
-887 EQINLFLDKNPNFSP
+887 EQTNLFIEKDPNLSQ

-913 YTPTPEK
+913 YIPTPEK

-955 QLFDNLATQGEQLVN
+955 QLFNHLVTQGEQLVN
-970 LHLLKSDQFNQL
+970 LHLLKSDEFNQL

-1002 LEQVNINPQKYF
+1002 LQRVYINPKKYF
-1014 AGIPKQIWEFKIGG
+1014 ANIPKQIWEFKIGG

-1037 DRKKSDRALSD
+1037 DRKKCDRALSD
-1048 EDIIHYQKIVVALQ
+1048 EDIIHYQKIVIALQ
-1062 QTLKIMTKIDQLIPK
+1062 QTLTIMTKIDQFIPS
-1077 FPIA
+1077 FPIE

>member
-1 MIVNFT
+1 MIVNFI
-7 HYLQNLQLNFQ
+7 HYLQSLQVNFQ

-32 IDDSMIG
+32 IDDSMTG
-39 INAIIEE
+39 INAVIEE

-66 YIEAKDMNRNLD
+66 YIEAKDINKNLD
-78 IEEKTEQLER
+78 NEEKTEQLER

-103 LEFRWYVDGKLKQK
+103 LEFRWYVDGKLKQT
-117 AAIAYLEKDIII
+117 AAIAYLEKDTIIA
-129 VHEKTEEVIQLLQLF
+129 HEKTEEVVQLLQLF
-144 LGYRAKDINNYYDLA
+144 LGYRKKDINNYYDLA

-183 GELTQLKVL
+183 GELTQLKLL

-197 LPDLDNDT
+197 LPDLDNHT

-226 QNPGQDLFSRK
+226 QNPSQDLFSRK
-237 TASHFISN
+237 TASRFISN

-256 VIETDF
+256 VIETDV

-325 PVVSFIVQ
+325 PVVTFIVQ

-364 TFLYEVIKQI
+364 TFLYEVIKQV

-484 SKNASKRKR
+484 SQNASKRKR

-522 KTITEVTHIGEL
+522 KTITELTHIGEL
-534 LEMYKGRARLEQEK
+534 LEMYKGRARLEEEK

-572 TGYGIIGII
+572 TGYGIV

-609 YIIDLHGN
+609 YIMDLHGN

-629 DQNVFDIQQGVA
+629 DQNVFDIRQGVA

-689 VKFRDVEWI
+689 VKFREVEWI
-698 ELKPTQPNYFFAPKN
+698 ELQPAQPNYFFAPKD

-722 GFNVDDIFLVK
+722 GWSVSDIFPIN
-733 STGVVTHRDHFVMDF
+733 STGVATHRDNFVTEF
-748 DFEVL
+748 DRSEL
-753 RKRIEDFR
+753 YKKIEDFR
-761 NLNITNQEISNI
+761 NLKITDQQI
-773 YNLKDTRDWNLEL
+773 LKTYDIKETSDWKITSK
-786 RRKSLATNKNWEKY
+786 RQSLANDLEWRNY
-800 FTVCLYR
+800 FTTCLYR
-807 PFDSRFYYHHQD
+807 PFEIKYYYHNSNL
-819 VVEYPRQEVMQNMT
+819 VNRPRQEVMRHVLNRENLCLITARGIEVPREYDQIFCSDQIIVNHT
-833 QFSNLSLIVCRQQ
+833 LSLKEIN
-846 KSIGFQHCYVT
+846 Y
-857 DLIGEG
+857 L
-863 NNISIHSRERSYHF
+863 F
-877 PLYIYPNVEN
+877 PLYTYPDTTN
-887 EQINLFLDKNPNFSP
+887 EQTNLFIEKDPNLSQ

-913 YTPTPEK
+913 YIPTPEK

-955 QLFDNLATQGEQLVN
+955 QLFNHLVTQGEQLVN
-970 LHLLKSDQFNQL
+970 LHLLKSDEFNQL

-1002 LEQVNINPQKYF
+1002 LQRVYINPKKYF
-1014 AGIPKQIWEFKIGG
+1014 ANIPKQIWEFKIGG

-1037 DRKKSDRALSD
+1037 DRKKCDRALSD
-1048 EDIIHYQKIVVALQ
+1048 EDIIHYQKIVIALQ
-1062 QTLKIMTKIDQLIPK
+1062 QTLTIMTKIDQFIPS
-1077 FPIA
+1077 FPIE

>member
-1 MIVNFT
+1 MIVNFI
-7 HYLQNLQLNFQ
+7 HYLQSLQVNFQ

-32 IDDSMIG
+32 IDDSMTG
-39 INAIIEE
+39 INAVIEE

-66 YIEAKDMNRNLD
+66 YIEAKDINKNLD
-78 IEEKTEQLER
+78 NEEKTEQLER

-103 LEFRWYVDGKLKQK
+103 LEFRWYVDGKLKQT
-117 AAIAYLEKDIII
+117 AAIAYLEKDTIIA
-129 VHEKTEEVIQLLQLF
+129 HEKTEEVVQLLQLF
-144 LGYRAKDINNYYDLA
+144 LGYRKKDINNYYDLA

-183 GELTQLKVL
+183 GELTQLKLL

-197 LPDLDNDT
+197 LPDLDNHT

-226 QNPGQDLFSRK
+226 QNPSQDLFSRK
-237 TASHFISN
+237 TASRFISN

-256 VIETDF
+256 VIETDV

-325 PVVSFIVQ
+325 PVVTFIVQ

-364 TFLYEVIKQI
+364 TFLYEVIKQV

-484 SKNASKRKR
+484 SQNASKRKR

-499 RYLADIK
+499 RYLANIK

-572 TGYGIIGII
+572 TGYGII

-689 VKFRDVEWI
+689 VKFREVEWI

-713 FDLATEYNQ
+713 FDFEDEYQKGWLVTE
-722 GFNVDDIFLVK
+722 IFK
-733 STGVVTHRDHFVMDF
+733 KYSTGIETGKDSCLVSFSENLLEVIIKDF
-748 DFEVL
+748 
-753 RKRIEDFR
+753 
-761 NLNITNQEISNI
+761 
-773 YNLKDTRDWNLEL
+773 
-786 RRKSLATNKNWEKY
+786 
-800 FTVCLYR
+800 
-807 PFDSRFYYHHQD
+807 FDS
-819 VVEYPRQEVMQNMT
+819 
-833 QFSNLSLIVCRQQ
+833 
-846 KSIGFQHCYVT
+846 SI
-857 DLIGEG
+857 
-863 NNISIHSRERSYHF
+863 S
-877 PLYIYPNVEN
+877 
-887 EQINLFLDKNPNFSP
+887 
-902 EFLTAIKEKLG
+902 
-913 YTPTPEK
+913 
-920 IFYYAYAIFHSPTYR
+920 
-935 QRYAEFLKIDFPR
+935 
-948 LPLTKND
+948 
-955 QLFDNLATQGEQLVN
+955 
-970 LHLLKSDQFNQL
+970 
-982 TTTYE
+982 
-987 GEGDNQVSQVIYNDQ
+987 
-1002 LEQVNINPQKYF
+1002 
-1014 AGIPKQIWEFKIGG
+1014 
-1028 YQVLEKWLK
+1028 
-1037 DRKKSDRALSD
+1037 LSD
-1048 EDIIHYQKIVVALQ
+1048 IQNKYDIQDTSGWPFSKKEMIL
-1062 QTLKIMTKIDQLIPK
+1062 
-1077 FPIA
+1077 

>member
-1 MIVNFT
+1 MIIDFS
-7 HYLQNLQLNFQ
+7 HYLQNLQFNLE

-32 IDDSMIG
+32 IDDSQIG
-39 INAIIEE
+39 VNAVIEE

-66 YIEAKDMNRNLD
+66 YIEAKDINRNLD
-78 IEEKTEQLER
+78 TEEKTEQLER

-103 LEFRWYVDGKLKQK
+103 LEFRWYVDGKLAQK
-117 AAIAYLEKDIII
+117 AAIAHLEKNIII
-129 VHEKTEEVIQLLQLF
+129 ANENIQEAIQLLQSF
-144 LGYRAKDINNYYDLA
+144 LGYRKKDINDYYDLA

-174 EALKLEDKT
+174 EALKLENKT

-197 LPDLDNDT
+197 LPDLDNHT

-237 TASHFISN
+237 TASYFISN

-256 VIETDF
+256 VIETD
-262 ISKIHWTIEDLVEL
+262 IVSKIHWTIEELVEL

-289 GQETRRQDPVVHFY
+289 GQETRKQDPVVHFY

-341 DFDINFGLGNRRV
+341 EFDISFGLGNRRV
-354 TILDPATGTG
+354 SILDPATGTG
-364 TFLYEVIKQI
+364 TFLYEVIKQV
-374 YRNFERYG
+374 YQNFEKYG
-382 VNKWNELLRESQLLS
+382 VNNWSKILKDTQLLN

-412 HLKLALLLESI
+412 HLKLALYLENI

-429 EERLNIY
+429 GERLNIY
-436 LTNALEEG
+436 LTNALEQG

-458 ESNQAADIKTDVP
+458 ESNQAAEVKTEVP

-484 SKNASKRKR
+484 SQNASKRKR
-493 VINEDT
+493 VINNDT
-499 RYLADIK
+499 QYLADIK
-506 YNGLEWEKV
+506 YNGLEWEKI

-522 KTITEVTHIGEL
+522 KTITELTHIGEL
-534 LEMYKGRARLEQEK
+534 LELYKGRVRLEGEK

-564 QYQIQKTP
+564 QYQIEKTP
-572 TGYGIIGII
+572 MGYGVV

-609 YIIDLHGN
+609 YIMDLHGH
-617 SLLKETT
+617 SLTT
-624 PEGGI
+624 PEGEV

-641 ILLALREKT
+641 ILIALREKT

-689 VKFRDVEWI
+689 VKFREVEWM
-698 ELKPTQPNYFFAPKN
+698 ELKPIQPNYFFAPKD

-722 GFNVDDIFLVK
+722 GWSVSDIFPIN
-733 STGVVTHRDHFVMDF
+733 SSGITTHRDNFVIDF
-748 DFEVL
+748 DKDVL
-753 RKRIEDFR
+753 LERIKDF
-761 NLNITNQEISNI
+761 LNQNTTSNDVKNK
-773 YNLKDTRDWNLEL
+773 YNLKESNDFNIQKIRQFFLNLDIDYIQ
-786 RRKSLATNKNWEKY
+786 SLIHPI
-800 FTVCLYR
+800 LYR
-807 PFDSRFYYHHQD
+807 PFDRRYIF
-819 VVEYPRQEVMQNMT
+819 
-833 QFSNLSLIVCRQQ
+833 FSELLCERLRKEIMDNLILNNLALILPRQQ
-846 KSIGFQHCYVT
+846 KEIGFKHCFVT
-857 DLIGEG
+857 DIVGEG

-877 PLYIYPNVEN
+877 LLYIYPNTN
-887 EQINLFLDKNPNFSP
+887 NKQINLFSEREPNLSP

-913 YTPTPEK
+913 YIPTPEK

-955 QLFDNLATQGEQLVN
+955 QLFNDLANQGEQLVN
-970 LHLLKSDQFNQL
+970 LHLLKSEKLKNL
-982 TTTYE
+982 ITTYK
-987 GEGDNQVSQVIYNDQ
+987 GEGNHQVTQVTYNDQ
-1002 LEQVNINPQKYF
+1002 LQRVYINPQNYF
-1014 AGIPKQIWEFKIGG
+1014 TDIPKHIWEFKIGG

-1037 DRKKSDRALSD
+1037 DRKNANRALSP

-1062 QTLKIMTKIDQLIPK
+1062 QTLNIMTEIDQLIPS
-1077 FPIA
+1077 FPIE

>member
-1 MIVNFT
+1 
-7 HYLQNLQLNFQ
+7 LL
-18 RGSERSHYPTLKAL
+18 R
-32 IDDSMIG
+32 DS
-39 INAIIEE
+39 
-46 KGNQAGIPDF
+46 
-56 TVRKNGQLVG
+56 
-66 YIEAKDMNRNLD
+66 
-78 IEEKTEQLER
+78 
-88 YRESSVGQNLILTNY
+88 
-103 LEFRWYVDGKLKQK
+103 
-117 AAIAYLEKDIII
+117 
-129 VHEKTEEVIQLLQLF
+129 
-144 LGYRAKDINNYYDLA
+144 
-159 GQMAVHTKSV
+159 
-169 KYSIE
+169 
-174 EALKLEDKT
+174 
-183 GELTQLKVL
+183 
-192 FQDLL
+192 
-197 LPDLDNDT
+197 
-205 FADMYAQTI
+205 
-214 AYGLFTARVGHA
+214 
-226 QNPGQDLFSRK
+226 
-237 TASHFISN
+237 
-245 KIPFLQGLFNT
+245 
-256 VIETDF
+256 
-262 ISKIHWTIEDLVEL
+262 
-276 FIKVDMGSVLERF
+276 
-289 GQETRRQDPVVHFY
+289 
-303 ETFLAAYESSL
+303 TFL
-314 RKSRGVYYTPE
+314 
-325 PVVSFIVQ
+325 
-333 AVNDILDK
+333 

-364 TFLYEVIKQI
+364 TFLYEVIKQV

-484 SKNASKRKR
+484 SQNASKRKR

-572 TGYGIIGII
+572 TGYGIV

-609 YIIDLHGN
+609 YIMDLHGN

-698 ELKPTQPNYFFAPKN
+698 ELQPTQPNYFFAPKN

-722 GFNVDDIFLVK
+722 GWSVSDIFPIN
-733 STGVVTHRDHFVMDF
+733 STGVATHRDHFVTEF
-748 DFEVL
+748 DFSEL
-753 RKRIEDFR
+753 YKKIEDFR
-761 NLNITNQEISNI
+761 NLDITDEEILKI
-773 YNLKDTRDWNLEL
+773 YNIKENSDWKITSKRLSFVNDLE
-786 RRKSLATNKNWEKY
+786 WEKY
-800 FTVCLYR
+800 FTTCLYR
-807 PFDSRFYYHHQD
+807 PFEIKHYYHNSNL
-819 VVEYPRQEVMQNMT
+819 VNRPRQEVMRHVLNRDNLCLITARGIEVPRKYDQIFCSDQIIVNHT
-833 QFSNLSLIVCRQQ
+833 LSLKEIN
-846 KSIGFQHCYVT
+846 Y
-857 DLIGEG
+857 L
-863 NNISIHSRERSYHF
+863 F
-877 PLYIYPNVEN
+877 PLYIYPDTEN
-887 EQINLFLDKNPNFSP
+887 QQGNLFLERTPNFSP

-955 QLFDNLATQGEQLVN
+955 QLFNNLATQGEQLVN

-982 TTTYE
+982 ITAYE
-987 GEGDNQVSQVIYNDQ
+987 GEGDNQVTQVIYNDQ
-1002 LEQVNINPQKYF
+1002 LQRVYINPQKYF
-1014 AGIPKQIWEFKIGG
+1014 ANIPKQIWEFKIGG

-1037 DRKKSDRALSD
+1037 DRKKGDRALSD

-1062 QTLKIMTKIDQLIPK
+1062 QTLKIMTEIDQLIPS
-1077 FPIA
+1077 FPIE